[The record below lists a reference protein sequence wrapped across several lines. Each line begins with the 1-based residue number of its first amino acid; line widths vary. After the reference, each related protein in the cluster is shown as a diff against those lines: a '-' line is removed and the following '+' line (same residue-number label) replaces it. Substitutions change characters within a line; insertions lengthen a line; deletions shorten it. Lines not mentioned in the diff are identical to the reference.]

1 MPDYPERHSGPVL
14 VCGNAWTL
22 HDDYASAVEIF
33 GSVPVIAVN
42 GAAGQVKAFALFTQH
57 PRKFPRWIKMQR
69 DRFGDDFT
77 THAAGNREWATK
89 LGKPLSHEYVDYWW
103 PDATGGGT
111 SAWGARRMAG
121 MMGFD
126 TVILCGAPLEP
137 GGYADNQPT
146 QLMRNAKLMRHYQGQ
161 IERDTAFH
169 PGVYGMNGWP
179 AKFFGTPDGRC

>member
-1 MPDYPERHSGPVL
+1 MPDYPEKHSGPVL

-89 LGKPLSHEYVDYWW
+89 LGKPLKHEYVDYWW

-126 TVILCGAPLEP
+126 TVILCGVPLEP
-137 GGYADNQPT
+137 GGYADNEPT
-146 QLMRNAKLMRHYQGQ
+146 QLMRNVKLMRHYQDQ
-161 IERDTAFH
+161 IKKDTKWH
-169 PGVYGMNGWP
+169 TGVYGMSGWTRD
-179 AKFFGTPDGRC
+179 FFGDGSRSQ